1 MRIKSKQLRTVIS
14 NFLEGAFKVKASS
27 VIRKEAFDLNDDFML
42 LLFGDFL
49 GIPNP
54 ISYYA
59 LELLPYLAD
68 ELEGWER
75 RILNRKSIIAEKAG
89 QYDFCC

>member
-1 MRIKSKQLRTVIS
+1 MRVKSNQLWAGIS
-14 NFLEGAFKVKASS
+14 DFLEGAFKIPASS
-27 VIRKEAFDLNDDFML
+27 VIRKEAFDLNDSFLL

-54 ISYYA
+54 VSYYT

-75 RILNRKSIIAEKAG
+75 RILGRKSIIAEKVG